1 MSRVPVAPGTL
12 DFRPWAQRFGLP
24 WSGETPK
31 ALLGGNP
38 GCRGSLNVSK
48 DVIWSASEPWYARYK
63 FSRVYSCARRRLY
76 LSIIL
81 ICVIRCGQ
89 TRIIA
94 MEGGGLSNSLTY
106 SSRQSDGSGGYGDL
120 QMSGLTWRKCT
131 DAGDMCD
138 AEK

>member
-1 MSRVPVAPGTL
+1 ML
-12 DFRPWAQRFGLP
+12 DFRPWARRVGLP

-31 ALLGGNP
+31 ALLEGNP
-38 GCRGSLNVSK
+38 GCKGCLNVSR
-48 DVIWSASEPWYARYK
+48 DVIWSASEPWYARYR

-76 LSIIL
+76 LGISL

-94 MEGGGLSNSLTY
+94 MEGGGLSKSLTY
-106 SSRQSDGSGGYGDL
+106 SSRQSDGSGGYGDW
-120 QMSGLTWRKCT
+120 QMSGLTWRECT